1 MKTATAFIRRQ
12 AEPAGHLALRFLP
25 VPAIGA
31 LSLGLLAML
40 IGLGGCD
47 GRRQV
52 TFAGKTMGTTY
63 HVKVVA
69 GWLTRT
75 GHLQPAVEKRLAE
88 VNQSMST
95 YLKDSEISRFNAHRQ
110 TDAGFAASADFL
122 RVMSEGRRL
131 HELSGGAWDGTVDP
145 LVTLWGF
152 GRSGPVDK
160 APAPDRIRQ
169 ALDKVGFSHF
179 AFGPEGR
186 IFKDRPDVT
195 VDLGSIAK
203 GFGVDAVAKVLREA
217 GFDRFIVEIG
227 GEVYTAGL
235 RRDNRPWKVGINRPQ
250 KDAALDSVYK
260 TVALSDKALATS
272 GDYRQF
278 FEQDGRRY
286 SHLIDPLTGYPL
298 DNRVVGVSVV
308 ADNCTLADGLATA
321 VMVMGVAKGLALIDR
336 LEGVEGLIVEQ
347 CADGT
352 LQDHYSKGF
361 EVLLD

>member
-1 MKTATAFIRRQ
+1 MNTAKLLAYRPAKGPGRR
-12 AEPAGHLALRFLP
+12 P
-25 VPAIGA
+25 V
-31 LSLGLLAML
+31 LWLLGLGLAML
-40 IGLGGCD
+40 IGLGGCH
-47 GRRQV
+47 GQREV
-52 TFAGKTMGTTY
+52 VFAGKTMGTTY

-95 YLKDSEISRFNAHRQ
+95 YIKDSEISRFNAHRQ
-110 TDAGFAASADFL
+110 TDAGFAASADF
-122 RVMSEGRRL
+122 RWVMAQGRRL

-145 LVTLWGF
+145 LVNLWGF

-160 APAPDRIRQ
+160 VPDPDRIRQ
-169 ALDKVGFSHF
+169 VLDKVGFSHF
-179 AFGPEGR
+179 TFHQDGR

-227 GEVYTAGL
+227 GEVFAAGL
-235 RRDNRPWKVGINRPQ
+235 RRDNRPWQVGINRPQ

-286 SHLIDPLTGYPL
+286 SHIIDPVTGYPV
-298 DNRVVGVSVV
+298 DNRVVGASVV

-321 VMVMGVAKGLALIDR
+321 LIVMGVAKGLAMIDG
-336 LEGVEGLIVEQ
+336 LDGVEALIVEQ
-347 CADGT
+347 GADGT
-352 LQDHYSKGF
+352 LHDHYSKGF
-361 EVLLD
+361 KVLLK